1 MNPLRLCGLALLA
14 GLLAGPVAGQPIWKW
29 RDQDGRVQVSDRP
42 PPTSVPDS
50 AILQRPPGS
59 RPTVVDL
66 DAPKPAPAPAAAA
79 SAAPP
84 MEAELEARKRRQQA
98 EQQAQQQAKLQA
110 DKAQQQARKAEN
122 CTRARNQLAALE
134 SGQRMARANEKGER
148 ELLDDRGRAE
158 EMQRSRDSVA
168 SNCSN

>member
-1 MNPLRLCGLALLA
+1 M
-14 GLLAGPVAGQPIWKW
+14 
-29 RDQDGRVQVSDRP
+29 
-42 PPTSVPDS
+42 PDS

-66 DAPKPAPAPAAAA
+66 DAPKPAAAPAAAA